1 MDFGMVTTVGKW
13 FTQGTIHPIMGSMA
27 DNEQHRN
34 DSPPPPRPL
43 GQPTT
48 VGTMMVCVVNNYT
61 VVVVVVDNLRLPRVV
76 EHLLSA

>member
-34 DSPPPPRPL
+34 DFPPPRPL

>member
-1 MDFGMVTTVGKW
+1 
-13 FTQGTIHPIMGSMA
+13 MA

-34 DSPPPPRPL
+34 DSPPRPL

-61 VVVVVVDNLRLPRVV
+61 VVVVVVNNLRLPRVV